1 MDGNNIKLND
11 IYRWYYTAEMLKK
24 LNHGDNGGTTY
35 WAASNICIAKKSYTT
50 GELYLEDT
58 FWSSDNKIFDLNDL
72 HKIELE
78 YLGNFEELNK
88 FTQGRSSLV
97 YYSPSDILDLSH
109 SNSFG
114 DQIYIKKGAKR
125 SLAHTRAYLEH
136 KENELLNKVVWAQ
149 RELEQARELLKNLN
163 EENLDRVWM

>member
-11 IYRWYYTAEMLKK
+11 IYRWHYTSEKFNEVKK
-24 LNHGDNGGTTY
+24 WGEPY
-35 WAASNICIAKKSYTT
+35 WAVSRFCIVKKSHTT

-58 FWSSDNKIFDLNDL
+58 FWSSENKTFYLNELND
-72 HKIELE
+72 IQLE

-88 FTQGRSSLV
+88 FTQGKHSLP
-97 YYSPSDILDLSH
+97 YYNPSDIVDISH
-109 SNSFG
+109 SNSFQ
-114 DQIYIKKGAKR
+114 DQIYIKKDAKR
-125 SLAHTRAYLEH
+125 SLAHTRAHLEH

-163 EENLDRVWM
+163 EENLDKVWM